1 MSSEH
6 VIQVASLSKGFKTY
20 DRPSDRLRQLAFNF
34 AARLAPAASLKSW
47 LHRRADNAGRTF
59 WALRHI
65 DFTVKRGETVGI
77 IGRNG
82 SGKSTLL
89 QMICGTLSPT
99 EGTIRTTGRIAALLE
114 LGSGFDP
121 EYTGRENV
129 YMNGQ
134 LHGLTQEQID
144 ERFAA
149 IEAFADIGEFIDQ
162 PVKTYSSGMFVRLAF
177 AVIAHVDADILV
189 IDEALAVG
197 DAFFTQKCMRFLRKF
212 MQSGTVL
219 FVSHDSAAIRSLCT
233 RAIWIDHGKII
244 DEGDPKAVSNRYLE
258 AFYEAQQG
266 RSNIAASATAALAV
280 QPAPHQEDRYD
291 QRSQFPCHDTAAS
304 GFTLDPE
311 RADSSH
317 VDNAIV
323 HSVELTK
330 EDGSRLLWTA
340 GGEIATLRI
349 DASVRRRVSEAVV
362 AFVVK
367 DKLGRMLFGD
377 HTYWASYHHPIDL
390 INHGHLAAEFTFEM
404 PILAPGD
411 YAIDVIVADAGATGN
426 QTLRHQHDAYVFK
439 SEAASSS
446 TGLIGLPMRQ
456 ISLSVDSA
464 APAQADTLPS

>member
-34 AARLAPAASLKSW
+34 AARLAPTASLKSW

-65 DFTVKRGETVGI
+65 DFSVKRGETVGI

-99 EGTIRTTGRIAALLE
+99 EGTIHTTGRIAALLE

-144 ERFAA
+144 ERFTA

-266 RSNIAASATAALAV
+266 RSNIAAPAAALAV

-304 GFTLDPE
+304 GFTLDPTP
-311 RADSSH
+311 ADSSH

-349 DASVRRRVSEAVV
+349 EASVRRRVSEAVV

-404 PILAPGD
+404 PILTPGD

-426 QTLRHQHDAYVFK
+426 QTLQHQHDAYVFK